1 MYVTYSR
8 DGTAIAFDRFGAGPA
23 VILVSG
29 AFQHRAIDPQ
39 TAQLA
44 RLLSEQF
51 TVIHYD
57 RRGRGDSRDTLPYA
71 VEREIEDLDAL
82 LKEVGGTAFLFGQ
95 SSGAALALE
104 AAAGGLHVPKL
115 ALYEP
120 PFNTHE
126 AERQVSQ
133 AYTAELHALLA
144 EGRRGDAAALAMA
157 AFGAPVEVVAG
168 MRQLPIWAAF
178 ESVAPT
184 LAYDNAVMGDGFVPA
199 ERLAGVLSPVLVV
212 DGGDSPAFM
221 GKAADAAAAALP
233 EGRRLTLPGQTHRFE
248 SEALAPELVEF
259 FGG

>member
-8 DGTAIAFDRFGAGPA
+8 DGTAIAFDQYGAGPA
-23 VILVSG
+23 VILVGG

-44 RLLSEQF
+44 RLLSAQF

-57 RRGRGDSRDTLPYA
+57 RRGRGDSSDTHPYA
-71 VEREIEDLDAL
+71 VEREVEDLDAL
-82 LKEVGGTAFLFGQ
+82 IKEAGGPASLFGM

-104 AAAGGLHVPKL
+104 AAAGGLDVPKL

-120 PFNTHE
+120 PFNTQE
-126 AERQVSQ
+126 PERQVSR
-133 AYTAELHALLA
+133 AYTAELHALLS
-144 EGRRGDAAALAMA
+144 EGRRSDAAALAMA
-157 AFGAPVEVVAG
+157 SFGTPVEVVAG
-168 MRQLPIWAAF
+168 MRQMPIWAAF

-199 ERLAGVLSPVLVV
+199 ERWSAVRTPVLVV

-221 GKAADAAAAALP
+221 HSAADAAATALP
-233 EGRRLTLPGQTHRFE
+233 NGMRLTLPGQTHRFDP
-248 SEALAPELVEF
+248 AVLAPVLVEF